1 MGKAVTCKKC
11 GRTKDEQYFYK
22 LANKE
27 AMPLCKDCI
36 TMHIDNFDPDTF
48 MWVLQEADVPWIP
61 ALWKKVMDRVV
72 ARNPRLTGKS
82 VIGRYLSQ
90 TKLKQF
96 EGYDFAHS
104 KEAQEKY
111 SEGKTKTEIEALTE
125 FSDEQKEYMKKQLED
140 GEISLAQYK
149 TLMPAQ
155 SLVED
160 LPELDPVT
168 LRPIGEDKLGLGD
181 GSGADNTLN
190 FIQVDLPDPA
200 DDLTDDDKVYLA
212 MKWGQY
218 YSPAEWVHM
227 EQKYVDMVNSFGIED
242 SDSLTTLKHLC
253 KCDLKMDQAL
263 NAGDVDGFNKLARTY
278 DLLRK
283 SAKWTANQNKEDKQ
297 EEFNCIGK
305 IVEFCERNGGKI
317 PRMEL
322 DIPLDVIDKVITDL
336 KKYNYDLI
344 MTDPSLGQQIETY
357 LLKRK
362 SMDEKMEAEE
372 KKIAEAKK
380 EKRLEDQDY
389 HDFNEHITQLQ
400 EKDSHLLSIE
410 EN

>member
-1 MGKAVTCKKC
+1 M
-11 GRTKDEQYFYK
+11 
-22 LANKE
+22 
-27 AMPLCKDCI
+27 I
-36 TMHIDNFDPDTF
+36 
-48 MWVLQEADVPWIP
+48 
-61 ALWKKVMDRVV
+61 
-72 ARNPRLTGKS
+72 
-82 VIGRYLSQ
+82 
-90 TKLKQF
+90 
-96 EGYDFAHS
+96 
-104 KEAQEKY
+104 
-111 SEGKTKTEIEALTE
+111 
-125 FSDEQKEYMKKQLED
+125 
-140 GEISLAQYK
+140 
-149 TLMPAQ
+149 
-155 SLVED
+155 
-160 LPELDPVT
+160 
-168 LRPIGEDKLGLGD
+168 
-181 GSGADNTLN
+181 
-190 FIQVDLPDPA
+190 
-200 DDLTDDDKVYLA
+200 
-212 MKWGQY
+212 
-218 YSPAEWVHM
+218 
-227 EQKYVDMVNSFGIED
+227 
-242 SDSLTTLKHLC
+242 
-253 KCDLKMDQAL
+253 
-263 NAGDVDGFNKLARTY
+263 DGFNKLARTY

-322 DIPLDVIDKVITDL
+322 DIPLDVIDKVIADL